1 MKINKKKLEKN
12 QLMLDKEF
20 KVQNKKNYQ
29 LKQNKKIFKMK
40 LPEKIKVMK
49 KKFSLD

>member
-1 MKINKKKLEKN
+1 MKINNKKLEKN

-20 KVQNKKNYQ
+20 KVHNKKNYQ